1 MSTFDN
7 FKTHNRNAKCKTVM
21 STSRVKESIF
31 CSLLILCLN
40 TGWNICPQQ
49 QVLTHTFFPRGQT
62 FTLPLFSTSTS
73 RALHSIEEMAGY
85 LFLNLMHFHF
95 QDFAAIFTLIFLL
108 QIHSVLDHEYVLL
121 SSATETPQILQ
132 DCGFRSN
139 ILPSISFGIALMSFL
154 TTSFAPVVHYRW

>member
-21 STSRVKESIF
+21 STSRVKENVF

-62 FTLPLFSTSTS
+62 ITLPLFSTSTS
-73 RALHSIEEMAGY
+73 RALDWGDGR
-85 LFLNLMHFHF
+85 LFVLESDALSLSRFCCHIYTDSFYSK
-95 QDFAAIFTLIFLL
+95 
-108 QIHSVLDHEYVLL
+108 IHSVLDHEHVLL

-139 ILPSISFGIALMSFL
+139 ILPSISFGIALMNFL